1 MRCILVLNGHPHNDA
16 DHYVHALASA
26 YVASARER
34 HEVRR
39 IDLAKLDFP
48 VLRNPADWITGE
60 LPEGLKEAMDA
71 LIWADHVVILY
82 PLWMGEMPALLKAM
96 LEQLA
101 RPGVAIERLENGS
114 YKKLLKGKTG
124 RIIVTMGMPSRIY
137 SVWFRAHSVKSL
149 KRSIL
154 GFAGISPVKVSLVGN
169 VEGSSAHRR
178 KWLRKVEKLGWRG
191 S

>member
-26 YVASARER
+26 YAASASER

-39 IDLAKLDFP
+39 VDLAKLDFP
-48 VLRNPADWITGE
+48 ILRNPADWISGE
-60 LPEGLKEAMDA
+60 LPAGLKEAMDA

-114 YKKLLKGKTG
+114 YKKLLKGKSG
-124 RIIVTMGMPSRIY
+124 RLIVTMGMPSRIY